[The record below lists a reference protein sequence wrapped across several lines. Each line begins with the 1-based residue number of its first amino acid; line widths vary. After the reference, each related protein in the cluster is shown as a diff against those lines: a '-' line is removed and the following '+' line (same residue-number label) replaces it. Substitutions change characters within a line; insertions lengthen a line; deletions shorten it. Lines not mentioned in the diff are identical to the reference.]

1 MRLSH
6 LLACSLLVTAVVNA
20 QDEKP
25 ELKTTKDK
33 VSYGIGLNIGRQFKS
48 QGMQLDPKKVAAG
61 IAAIL
66 NGEEPA
72 ISDAD
77 LKKAFTAFQEEMQAE
92 KAKEAKANLAAAEK
106 FLAENGKKEGVKTT
120 KSGLQ
125 YKVLKQGSG
134 KQPKATDTVVAHYK
148 GTLLNGEMFDGTF
161 DGKAPEDGD
170 EPIPFGLNRVI
181 SGWTEGVQLMKVGGH
196 FRFYI
201 PPKMAYGESG
211 RPSIPPNSLL
221 IFDIILQDVK

>member
-48 QGMQLDPKKVAAG
+48 QGMKLDPKMVAAG

-66 NGEEPA
+66 NGQEPA

-77 LKKAFTAFQEEMQAE
+77 LTKAFTAFQQEMEAAKAE
-92 KAKEAKANLAAAEK
+92 KAKANKVEAEK

-125 YKVLKQGSG
+125 YRIIKQGTG

-161 DGKAPEDGD
+161 DGKAPEEGD
-170 EPIPFGLNRVI
+170 EPIPFGLNQVI
-181 SGWTEGVQLMKVGGH
+181 KGWTEGVQLMKVGGH

-201 PPKMAYGESG
+201 PPQMAYGEAG

-221 IFDIILQDVK
+221 IFDIVLKDVK